1 MDKLLKSLDCTN
13 ITERVVLPGQALV
26 TTSEILTPRTESS
39 TVAIALRRTPIEVT
53 TKTAKIIWVWRDI
66 TISIT
71 ILIVMKHY
79 IERNRFNSIFS
90 SWLIKKIESSKSSS
104 AQGTTLYSLKI
115 KYYHYQQPIFYFR
128 ILFQN
133 HI

>member
-53 TKTAKIIWVWRDI
+53 TKTAKIIWV
-66 TISIT
+66 
-71 ILIVMKHY
+71 
-79 IERNRFNSIFS
+79 
-90 SWLIKKIESSKSSS
+90 
-104 AQGTTLYSLKI
+104 
-115 KYYHYQQPIFYFR
+115 
-128 ILFQN
+128 
-133 HI
+133 